1 MSEIKGQL
9 LGIIL
14 TLMVFGAVSVTIAH
28 VYKDS
33 AAKVTNYS
41 KDVEEHA
48 ADEAGYTI
56 PSAAFPGLSY

>member
-28 VYKDS
+28 VYADS

-48 ADEAGYTI
+48 ADEVGFEV
-56 PSAAFPGLSY
+56 PNAAFPGLSY